1 MGGLILRL
9 ASTTSGRTLH
19 VGSPT
24 LSFAFE
30 SDNSGVAM
38 ICCCPDVEAWE
49 PSQNSVDPVV
59 GLNGQSGIFAITKKG
74 HCISIVSGSE
84 KGGLFRT

>member
-24 LSFAFE
+24 LNLAFE
-30 SDNSGVAM
+30 NVDSGVAM
-38 ICCCPDVEAWE
+38 TCCCPDVAAWE
-49 PSQNSVDPVV
+49 PSQNSVEPVV
-59 GLNGQSGIFAITKKG
+59 GLNGQRGIFAITKKG
-74 HCISIVSGSE
+74 H
-84 KGGLFRT
+84 